1 MIDEKKLIK
10 DIEKLS
16 LKDSMEYMACGCTV
30 EQYENDIGY
39 IYKKVIDLIK
49 SQNKVG
55 EWIPVEKR
63 TPENFEPVDITF
75 TFETFFGETE
85 YCSSVA
91 KYDGYC
97 WWDTYGEVIDGT
109 VIAWKPRSKPM
120 IKKTKK

>member
-49 SQNKVG
+49 SQSKVG
-55 EWIPVEKR
+55 E
-63 TPENFEPVDITF
+63 
-75 TFETFFGETE
+75 
-85 YCSSVA
+85 
-91 KYDGYC
+91 
-97 WWDTYGEVIDGT
+97 
-109 VIAWKPRSKPM
+109 
-120 IKKTKK
+120 

>member
-16 LKDSMEYMACGCTV
+16 LKDSTEYMACGCTV

-55 EWIPVEKR
+55 EWILIEER

-75 TFETFFGETE
+75 TFETFFGEIK
-85 YCSSVA
+85 YLSSVA
-91 KYDGYC
+91 KYDGYF
-97 WWDTYGEVIDGT
+97 WWDTYGEVIDGD

-120 IKKTKK
+120 IKKIKK

>member
-16 LKDSMEYMACGCTV
+16 LKDSMEYMVCGCTV

-49 SQNKVG
+49 SQSEVG
-55 EWIPVEKR
+55 EWIPVEER

-75 TFETFFGETE
+75 TFETFFGELG
-85 YCSSVA
+85 YISSVA
-91 KYDGYC
+91 KYDGYV
-97 WWDTYGEVIDGT
+97 WWDTYGEVIDGN

-120 IKKTKK
+120 IKKIKK